1 MKAYFHKIIYK
12 QMFIAA
18 LLKLPKTGN
27 SPTVHQLVNEY
38 TDYSTSMQ
46 WSTAQWYKGM
56 NY

>member
-1 MKAYFHKIIYK
+1 
-12 QMFIAA
+12 MFIAA

-27 SPTVHQLVNEY
+27 NPTVHQLVNEY